1 MLFRSKKII
10 IFLPFLLS
18 SCAIY
23 DAYFM
28 AKFDVNEYQY
38 ITRIRTQAELGIE
51 KCGTP
56 DVIDNVKYIRTTAH
70 EFKNYVEKI
79 PHNENALELSK
90 TLNEITEDLYK
101 RYQDQKTP
109 GTVYCKAKLSAI
121 ARSSENV
128 QTVLGAKP
136 R

>member
-1 MLFRSKKII
+1 MKKILLLI
-10 IFLPFLLS
+10 PFLLPG
-18 SCAIY
+18 CALY

-38 ITRIRTQAELGIE
+38 ITRIRTQAELGVE

-56 DVIDNVKYIRTTAH
+56 DVLDNVKYIRTTAH
-70 EFKNYVEKI
+70 EFQNYVEKI
-79 PHNENALELSK
+79 PRNENALGLAK

-101 RYQDQKTP
+101 RYQGDKP
-109 GTVYCKAKLSAI
+109 PSAVYCKAKLSAI

-128 QTVLGAKP
+128 QTVIGAKP

>member
-1 MLFRSKKII
+1 MLFRS
-10 IFLPFLLS
+10 
-18 SCAIY
+18 
-23 DAYFM
+23 
-28 AKFDVNEYQY
+28 
-38 ITRIRTQAELGIE
+38 
-51 KCGTP
+51 
-56 DVIDNVKYIRTTAH
+56 
-70 EFKNYVEKI
+70 NYVEKI

>member
-1 MLFRSKKII
+1 MKKLLLLI
-10 IFLPFLLS
+10 PFLLPG
-18 SCAIY
+18 CALY

-38 ITRIRTQAELGIE
+38 ITRIRTQAELGAE

-56 DVIDNVKYIRTTAH
+56 DVIEHVKYIRTVAH

-79 PHNENALELSK
+79 PRNSNALELAT
-90 TLNEITEDLYK
+90 TLNEITDGLYK
-101 RYQDQKTP
+101 RYQDPKP
-109 GTVYCKAKLSAI
+109 PSEVYCKAKLSAI

-128 QTVLGAKP
+128 QQVLGAKP

>member
-1 MLFRSKKII
+1 MKRL
-10 IFLPFLLS
+10 LLLVPFLLPG
-18 SCAIY
+18 CALY

-38 ITRIRTQAELGIE
+38 ITRIRTQAELGVE
-51 KCGTP
+51 RCGTP
-56 DVIDNVKYIRTTAH
+56 EVMDNVRYIRTTAH

-79 PHNENALELSK
+79 PRNENALGLAN
-90 TLNEITEDLYK
+90 TLNQITEDLYK
-101 RYQDQKTP
+101 RYQDPKP
-109 GTVYCKAKLSAI
+109 PSAVYCKAKLAAI

-128 QTVLGAKP
+128 QQVLGAKP

>member
-1 MLFRSKKII
+1 MKK
-10 IFLPFLLS
+10 LLLLVPFLLPG
-18 SCAIY
+18 CAVY

-28 AKFDVNEYQY
+28 ARFDVNEYQY
-38 ITRIRTQAELGIE
+38 ITRIRTQAELGVE

-70 EFKNYVEKI
+70 EFKNYAEKI
-79 PHNENALELSK
+79 PHNENAYNLSS
-90 TLNEITEDLYK
+90 TLVIISDELYK
-101 RYQDQKTP
+101 RYQGDKP
-109 GTVYCKAKLSAI
+109 PSPVYCKAKFAAL
-121 ARSSENV
+121 ARSSENI

>member
-1 MLFRSKKII
+1 MK
-10 IFLPFLLS
+10 FLIAGLFLLLPG
-18 SCAIY
+18 CALY

-38 ITRIRTQAELGIE
+38 ITRIRTHSQVGVS

-56 DVIDNVKYIRTTAH
+56 EVIENVKAIYMYAQ
-70 EFKNYVEKI
+70 EYKNYAEKI
-79 PHNENALELSK
+79 PHNENALELAR
-90 TLNEITEDLYK
+90 TLNQITEDLYK
-101 RYQDQKTP
+101 RYQDPKQP
-109 GTVYCKAKLSAI
+109 SAVYCKAKLAAI

-128 QTVLGAKP
+128 QQVLGAKP